1 MFSRLRSLLLVAAL
15 IRGATSA
22 VFFTPQVK
30 VSSTYDVIFAGGG
43 AAASIIAGSL
53 SLVSPNLRI
62 LVLEGGPTT
71 RDKLEHIQP
80 ARYFSH
86 LSPYSTTE
94 QFHVS
99 TPSDAVAGR
108 SIVIP
113 VGKCIGGGSSVN
125 FMLYNRA
132 SASDYDDWEV
142 EYSNPGWGSKVLI
155 PLLIKA
161 ETYEVNSPSN
171 PSSATHGANGPLHVS
186 YGGNGI
192 FPIAQQFLDIG
203 PQVEA
208 ANGRVL
214 GPDGNDFTNKSINVF
229 YRMPK
234 WISGTLGTRSDAP
247 HHYLYTQQANTN
259 LVVSEGSRVTRVLF
273 DSNLSATGVEF
284 VYDKHVFP
292 DYDPT
297 PQKVTAT
304 KLVVLSAGAMGTPQI
319 LERSGIGA
327 ASILKSVG
335 VKQLVNLPGVGASY
349 KDHVFLVSPYF
360 ADPSTPT
367 FDNIFRNDAATW
379 SQGLAQWD
387 NNRTGIVAA
396 NGVDAAIKIRPTAA
410 ELADIGPEF
419 TARWNS
425 FYANKTDKPVLWM
438 SALAG
443 LPADQT
449 GLPAT
454 SWVSGGVFLGYP
466 ESSGSVHISS
476 ATDVYAP
483 ANFSSAFLTAQSDVA
498 ALRWGYKKAR
508 EIIRRMPA
516 FRGALPPAH
525 PQFAAD
531 SPAAAALTET
541 SPVAISAPNIVYSA
555 ADDAAIDANIRA
567 FVGTSWHSFG
577 TCPMKPLA
585 KGGVVDS
592 ALNVYGVKKLKI
604 ADVSIGPEMVQS
616 NTYST
621 AVAIGANAFQ
631 IIAAELGIKNL

>member
-1 MFSRLRSLLLVAAL
+1 MFSRLRSLLLVSVL
-15 IRGATSA
+15 IGSGSA
-22 VFFTPQVK
+22 FLAPQV
-30 VSSTYDVIFAGGG
+30 VVAPTYDIIFAGGG

-53 SLVSPNLRI
+53 SAASPSLKI

-94 QFHVS
+94 QFVVS
-99 TPSDAVAGR
+99 NPSDAVAGR

-161 ETYEVNSPSN
+161 ETYEVNTPAN
-171 PSSATHGANGPLHVS
+171 PSAATHGNSGPLHVS

-192 FPIAQQFLDIG
+192 LPIAQQFLNIG
-203 PQVEA
+203 PQVEK
-208 ANGRVL
+208 NRPL

-234 WISGTLGTRSDAP
+234 WIGGVSGTRSDAP
-247 HHYLYTQQANTN
+247 HHYLYTQQGNPN

-273 DSNLSATGVEF
+273 DSTLTATGVEF

-297 PQKVTAT
+297 PKQVTAG
-304 KLVVLSAGAMGTPQI
+304 KLVVLSAGAMNTPQI

-327 ASILKSVG
+327 TSILKSVG
-335 VKQLVNLPGVGASY
+335 VKQLVNLPGVGATY

-360 ADPSTPT
+360 ADPTTPT
-367 FDNIFRNDAATW
+367 FDNIFRSDPATW
-379 SQGLAQWD
+379 TQGLAQWD
-387 NNRTGIVAA
+387 FNHTGIVAS
-396 NGVDAAIKIRPTAA
+396 NGVDAAIKMRPTTA
-410 ELADIGPEF
+410 ELAEIGPEF

-425 FYANKTDKPVLWM
+425 FYANKTDKPLFWM

-449 GLPAT
+449 GLPVT
-454 SWVSGGVFLGYP
+454 SWISGGVFLGYP
-466 ESSGSVHISS
+466 ESVGSIHISS

-483 ANFSSAFLTAQSDVA
+483 ANYSSGFLTAQSDVA

-516 FRGALPPAH
+516 FRGALVPAH
-525 PQFAAD
+525 PQFAAN
-531 SPAAAALTET
+531 SPAALTET
-541 SPVAISAPNIVYSA
+541 QPVALTAPNIVYSA

-567 FVGTSWHSFG
+567 AVGTSWHSFG
-577 TCPMKPLA
+577 TAPMKPLA
-585 KGGVVDS
+585 QGGVVDPS
-592 ALNVYGVKKLKI
+592 LNVYGVKKLKI
-604 ADVSIGPEMVQS
+604 ADVSIGPEIVNA

-621 AVAIGANAFQ
+621 AIAIGSNAFK
-631 IIAAELGIKNL
+631 IIAAELGIKTT